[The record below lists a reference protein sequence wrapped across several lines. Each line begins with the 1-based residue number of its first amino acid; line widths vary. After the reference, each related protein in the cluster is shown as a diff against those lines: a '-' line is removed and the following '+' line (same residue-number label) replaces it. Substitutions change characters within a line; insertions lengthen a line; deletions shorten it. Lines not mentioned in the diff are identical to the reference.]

1 MPRVRDIS
9 KVVVAGALLA
19 ITACAT
25 RRDVVL
31 AKGKGRGTERVY
43 PVTVDQAWAISKTI
57 LTLEPTEKIEE
68 HRDEGYMLTS
78 DVITALTPGTYIGV
92 FVEPA
97 GAGETKVTFLARR
110 RTPTQAY
117 AALNDSNFHRKFAEL
132 VKLIAAAGPI
142 STADGGSPPP
152 DAPDAPAAPTGTD
165 GGADGGS

>member
-1 MPRVRDIS
+1 MPRVLDVS
-9 KVVVAGALLA
+9 KVVVVGALVA
-19 ITACAT
+19 IAACAT
-25 RRDVVL
+25 RRDVVV

-97 GAGETKVTFLARR
+97 AAGETKVTFLARR
-110 RTPTQAY
+110 RTPTGSY
-117 AALNDSNFHRKFAEL
+117 PTLTDTNFHRKFAEL
-132 VKLIAAAGPI
+132 VKLVATVGPLP
-142 STADGGSPPP
+142 STADGGSPTSE
-152 DAPDAPAAPTGTD
+152 AAPTATD